1 MNLKELIQIERGIG
15 VQFNFDN
22 DAAFLS
28 DSASNFLRANENKPV
43 FYPYSVDKIL
53 ERAYYKDKIVVV
65 TRNEKV
71 EMTLKGTLAKINM
84 PYSSQS
90 EVDTRIILHVF
101 FCVHTGL
108 ECIYVRTNDTDFVAI
123 LVT

>member
-22 DAAFLS
+22 DTAFLS

-53 ERAYYKDKIVVV
+53 ARAYYKDKIVVV

-84 PYSSQS
+84 PYSSHS